1 MTIIIMYLM
10 RIENLSAAFQ
20 SVPEVW
26 NAHYYWLH
34 LKPVINQR
42 KEQFQGKHHRGF

>member
-10 RIENLSAAFQ
+10 CIENLSATFQ

-26 NAHYYWLH
+26 NVHYYWLH
-34 LKPVINQR
+34 LKPLINQR
-42 KEQFQGKHHRGF
+42 K